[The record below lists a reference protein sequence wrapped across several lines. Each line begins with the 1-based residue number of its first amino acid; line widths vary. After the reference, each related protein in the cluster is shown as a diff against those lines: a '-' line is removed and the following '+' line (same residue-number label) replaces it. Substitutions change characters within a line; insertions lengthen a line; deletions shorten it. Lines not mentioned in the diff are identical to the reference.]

1 MKKNRQDKIGK
12 KRRARRHRATRRIA
26 ELELKIAELRM
37 GVKGEH
43 MTEVHRHWIINL
55 HEVRRQK
62 QMRKL
67 EQNK

>member
-1 MKKNRQDKIGK
+1 MAQNSKNMGQ
-12 KRRARRHRATRRIA
+12 KRRRRRHRASRRIA